1 MQLLERREESSSCT
15 LPAWF
20 VYIAYVICFLL
31 CVTSVVL
38 VIMYGQQFGAD
49 VALQWI
55 LALLFCIAMSFII
68 IEPLKVCKIQDVLLT
83 QSSRLILWGY
93 EIFSC
98 PGSWCL
104 QFNATF
110 NNISVISWWSVL
122 LLEEDRA
129 PGENHR
135 PVASH

>member
-1 MQLLERREESSSCT
+1 M
-15 LPAWF
+15 
-20 VYIAYVICFLL
+20 YIAYVICFIL

-93 EIFSC
+93 KIFSGS
-98 PGSWCL
+98 GSWCL
-104 QFNATF
+104 LFNATF
-110 NNISVISWWSVL
+110 NNISVISLWSVL
-122 LLEEDRA
+122 LVEENGA

-135 PVASH
+135 PVACH

>member
-38 VIMYGQQFGAD
+38 VIMYGQKFGAD

-83 QSSRLILWGY
+83 QSSPLILWGY

-98 PGSWCL
+98 SGSWCL
-104 QFNATF
+104 LF

-122 LLEEDRA
+122 LLEETRV

-135 PVASH
+135 PVTSH